1 MQVNYSVNNGAD
13 HEKESYTMI
22 AKEKRI
28 IEELLVGCSPTL
40 QRIVNAHNKFTIA
53 PPSEERGNDEDASMA
68 MASQLY

>member
-1 MQVNYSVNNGAD
+1 
-13 HEKESYTMI
+13 MI
-22 AKEKRI
+22 AKEKHT

-68 MASQLY
+68 IYG